1 LKVKE
6 KNLIISSLGMNT
18 NDKKSLNQIFNA
30 IAEEIET
37 LKCSIDLHQSKVEE
51 QEKKLNALEYKMLM
65 KENKNKPL

>member
-6 KNLIISSLGMNT
+6 KNLIISSLGMDT

-30 IAEEIET
+30 IAEEIEP
-37 LKCSIDLHQSKVEE
+37 LKCSIDLHQSKIEE

-65 KENKNKPL
+65 KENKNKRL